1 MFPQLPRVKWRLLP
15 WSHGDLLLKGLPFW
29 GTKRLYH
36 FYPVAVSWGV
46 SASHAQV
53 IFIVVSVVLYVNLFK
68 VNQSIN
74 QAFVPSLLC
83 VSCLPGPR
91 YRRQTRFLPRR
102 VLGLENFSPY
112 LLHLSLLPS
121 PPRLHASFLVKG
133 CPCLGLVS
141 ISESDLVP
149 PHPGEVSVYESLASR
164 STRGQR

>member
-1 MFPQLPRVKWRLLP
+1 MLPQLPRVKWRLLP
-15 WSHGDLLLKGLPFW
+15 WSHGDLLLKGLPCW
-29 GTKRLYH
+29 GTKGLYH
-36 FYPVAVSWGV
+36 FYPVAVSWGN
-46 SASHAQV
+46 
-53 IFIVVSVVLYVNLFK
+53 IFIVVSVVLFVNLFK

-83 VSCLPGPR
+83 VSCLPGPK